1 MTSRWKSYLRM
12 VPILFAVVFSMAV
25 ACPQPDPPGPIN
37 GNGLEETKSPA
48 RLAFEK
54 VSVEGYYHEGGCLL
68 RYDETSFQRA
78 VNASRRSVRIQA
90 DDQSRYMHL
99 VFTDRIP
106 EKVGDETV
114 CRITFTPEGSE
125 EVTLIVKLMTVR
137 IDDTSF
143 WLWNELQTI
152 GILIDI
158 DLQDDK

>member
-1 MTSRWKSYLRM
+1 MNSRWKSYLRM

-25 ACPQPDPPGPIN
+25 ACPQPDPPGPIP
-37 GNGLEETKSPA
+37 GNGLDETKSDA
-48 RLAFEK
+48 RIAFEK
-54 VSVEGYYHEGGCLL
+54 VSAEGYYHEGACLL
-68 RYDETSFQRA
+68 RYDEKTFQRSL
-78 VNASRRSVRIQA
+78 NASRRSVRIQA

-106 EKVGDETV
+106 ENVGDETV

-125 EVTLIVKLMTVR
+125 EVTLIVKFLTVR
-137 IDDTSF
+137 IDDTSI

-152 GILIDI
+152 GILVDI